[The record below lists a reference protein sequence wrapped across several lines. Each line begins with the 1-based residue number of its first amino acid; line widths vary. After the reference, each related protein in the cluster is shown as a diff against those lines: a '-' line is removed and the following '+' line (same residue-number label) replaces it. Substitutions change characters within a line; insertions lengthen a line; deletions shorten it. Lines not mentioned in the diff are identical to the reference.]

1 MIWIGVAVAVVVLL
15 GVGAILLKRAHAN
28 PATGSV
34 SGSDPS
40 AGLSDA
46 DRVRRIAPAA
56 PMVGLE
62 AALDGVTDGQG
73 RTLREQLDAG
83 APGVE
88 QLRVDDD
95 TSPILRRALDHV
107 APAAS
112 TEPTDEPIDEPI
124 DEHGGEPIDE
134 HGDEP
139 IDEHG
144 GEPIDE
150 HGDVHGDVHGD
161 DGTDD
166 IASSGP

>member
-15 GVGAILLKRAHAN
+15 GVGAILLQRAHAN

-34 SGSDPS
+34 SESDSP

-107 APAAS
+107 APAVGA
-112 TEPTDEPIDEPI
+112 EPTA
-124 DEHGGEPIDE
+124 EHGE
-134 HGDEP
+134 
-139 IDEHG
+139 
-144 GEPIDE
+144 
-150 HGDVHGDVHGD
+150 
-161 DGTDD
+161 DGTNEDGTNED
-166 IASSGP
+166 GTNDAAGSGP